1 MAESLDGPEGGT
13 LWRVTYA
20 GTGVLVVSSSAV
32 ALDPDLFG
40 PVYAALSC
48 LFFLV
53 GTVALLWAFA
63 LGISRSRLEEVTI
76 PGLFLL
82 SAPAAPPAVRRRFR
96 RAVVLEMVVVVGAAA
111 LHPFTEVAFGV
122 LAPLFGLGCMAV
134 WGGRHARFEDRPAP
148 TAA

>member
-1 MAESLDGPEGGT
+1 MADSLEGPEGGA
-13 LWRVTYA
+13 LWRVTGV
-20 GTGVLVVSSSAV
+20 GTGVLVVSSGVVAV
-32 ALDPDLFG
+32 VPDLFG
-40 PVYAALSC
+40 PAYAAISC

-63 LGISRSRLEEVTI
+63 RGISRSRLEEVTI

-96 RAVVLEMVVVVGAAA
+96 RAVVLEMVVVVVVAA

-122 LAPLFGLGCMAV
+122 LAPLFGLGCMAL
-134 WGGRHARFEDRPAP
+134 WGGRYAHFEDRPGPQSA
-148 TAA
+148 